1 MLRKTLGEITLNNL
15 HLIILLA
22 IIILNIGFSYK
33 FFTAT
38 LYGDAYTG
46 VESEINKIFSNE
58 RDFYNSSV
66 VFKEVGDILKQQEG
80 IENSYVMTTLVTYTY
95 YANSKFIYTDFQSGT
110 PIDSLQDF
118 IEQKN
123 WSEMERYYSQLFSYP
138 RTKNLEQIIP
148 DYVIYNVRKPIA
160 NDLIWYQK
168 DHPTAD
174 VSILANP
181 NSADFPKNF
190 ELIYHSDKTNTFV
203 YKIHH
208 EQ

>member
-15 HLIILLA
+15 HLVILLV
-22 IIILNIGFSYK
+22 IIILNVGFSYK
-33 FFTAT
+33 FFAAT
-38 LYGDAYTG
+38 LYGDSYTG
-46 VESEINKIFSNE
+46 VEQEINKIFSNE
-58 RDFYNSSV
+58 YDFYDSSV

-80 IENSYVMTTLVTYTY
+80 IENRYVMSTVVTYAY
-95 YANSKFIYTDFQSGT
+95 YANSKFIYTDFQSGI
-110 PIDSLQDF
+110 PSDSLQDF

-123 WSEMERYYSQLFSYP
+123 WSELERHDSQLLSYP
-138 RTKNLEQIIP
+138 RTKNLEHIIP
-148 DYVIYNVRKPIA
+148 DYVIYDAREPIT

-174 VSILANP
+174 VSILGNP
-181 NSADFPKNF
+181 NSVDFPKNF

-203 YKIHH
+203 YKIHY